1 MAKKACLI
9 LAVVLL
15 LFGTAETA
23 FAVNWMYVQRMEG
36 TRLGPCH
43 EFIDADSVVQSGDQ
57 LIYWSLWRMEEPSGP
72 QRVVKVLRKKEA
84 RLNEPR
90 QSRILEYYYYG
101 ADDEEIR
108 SYQKPGMFS
117 SFDASSRRALHYV
130 GSASNPTADRP
141 TELDVSLPRWT
152 SSGSEHEEFEL
163 FIDIRSIRALPRQ
176 EKEGVP
182 AEFEMTVKKVWNPAG
197 AAVRIAELNKNRP
210 AKHGYRNLAYSTATY
225 RFHLGRNRSML
236 LMNSDHDTHG
246 VTLEF
251 SFETDWRDLATGSLE
266 AELRTIG
273 VRWFRGEWEG

>member
-1 MAKKACLI
+1 MAKRAGLI
-9 LAVVLL
+9 LVVVLF
-15 LFGTAETA
+15 LFGTGETA
-23 FAVNWMYVQRMEG
+23 FAANWMYVQRMEG

-57 LIYWSLWRMEEPSGP
+57 LIYWSLWQMEEPSGP
-72 QRVVKVLRKKEA
+72 QGVVKVLRKKEA

-101 ADDEEIR
+101 ADGEEIR
-108 SYQKPGMFS
+108 RYQTPGMFS
-117 SFDASSRRALHYV
+117 SFDGSSRRALHYV
-130 GSASNPTADRP
+130 ASASNPTADKP

-152 SSGSEHEEFEL
+152 SSGSTHEGFEL

-176 EKEGVP
+176 DKAGVP

-197 AAVRIAELNKNRP
+197 ATARIAELNKNRP
-210 AKHGYRNLAYSTATY
+210 AKHGYRNLAYSTTTY
-225 RFHLGRNRSML
+225 RFHLGRNQSML
-236 LMNSDHDTHG
+236 LMHSDHDANG

-251 SFETDWRDLATGSLE
+251 SFGDEWTGLAAGSLE
-266 AELRTIG
+266 EELRSLG